1 MKTYDLHSHVIPP
14 TIVEAMKRDP
24 QRFGMKVEERDG
36 KIYFERRGQVS
47 EMEPEFFSAEA
58 KVAAMDRMKIDV
70 SALSVAPPTYFYA
83 LPPDAGLAASKL
95 SNDGIAQMVAKHPD
109 RLRGMAT
116 LPMQDPDAAIVELER
131 VVKEY
136 KFKAVE
142 IGTSVEG
149 EQLAHPKFR
158 KLLKTIEQ
166 LGCFIFTHP
175 YACSAKGGMDG
186 FELFNLIGY
195 PLDSTIMIAHLM
207 LTGALDDLKKLKIV
221 VPHGGGYV
229 PYQIGRFEHGHQNR
243 PAASSKTK
251 SSPYEMLKRFYFDAL
266 THDPRSTRHL
276 INVMG
281 ADHVVIGTDNPFNMG
296 YEDPLGRLD
305 ATPGITAEE
314 REWIRSRTAAML
326 LGEQP

>member
-1 MKTYDLHSHVIPP
+1 
-14 TIVEAMKRDP
+14 
-24 QRFGMKVEERDG
+24 
-36 KIYFERRGQVS
+36 
-47 EMEPEFFSAEA
+47 
-58 KVAAMDRMKIDV
+58 MDRMKIDV

-229 PYQIGRFEHGHQNR
+229 PYQVGRFEHGHRNR

-276 INVMG
+276 INMVG

-305 ATPGITAEE
+305 ATPGITTGE